1 MRFTRENCLGDD
13 YGEAF
18 AMSLLEK
25 SGLEIDEADTIVGLF
40 TRTINERVEFFHNET
55 YSDVT
60 WNEEGFDISFENL
73 FNLFS
78 DPLSPTQEEC
88 TMFSLEYGVEYI
100 IKPVKDLC
108 ESFTYDLEMM
118 NKALDCKEVV
128 ELPDNIHAVEEFESW
143 LNIP

>member
-1 MRFTRENCLGDD
+1 MKFTKENCLGDD
-13 YGEAF
+13 YGKAF
-18 AMSLLEK
+18 AMALLEK
-25 SGLEIDEADTIVGLF
+25 SGLEIEEEQRFIGFYTKTEKVKFYHNQAFKAITWKLKCFEIKFQTLF
-40 TRTINERVEFFHNET
+40 
-55 YSDVT
+55 D
-60 WNEEGFDISFENL
+60 
-73 FNLFS
+73 LFS

-88 TMFSLEYGVEYI
+88 TMFTLEYGVEYI

>member
-1 MRFTRENCLGDD
+1 MKFTKENCLGDD
-13 YGEAF
+13 NGKEF
-18 AMSLLEK
+18 AMALLEK

-55 YSDVT
+55 CSDVT
-60 WNEEGFDISFENL
+60 WNEEGFDISFETL
-73 FNLFS
+73 FDLFS

-88 TMFSLEYGVEYI
+88 TMFTLEYGVEYI

-128 ELPDNIHAVEEFESW
+128 ELPECVS
-143 LNIP
+143 

>member
-1 MRFTRENCLGDD
+1 MKFTRENCLGND
-13 YGEAF
+13 YGKAF
-18 AMSLLEK
+18 AMALLEK
-25 SGLEIDEADTIVGLF
+25 SGLEIDEEGTIVDLYTG
-40 TRTINERVEFFHNET
+40 TINERVKFFHNET

-88 TMFSLEYGVEYI
+88 TMFSIEYGAEYI

-108 ESFTYDLEMM
+108 ESFTYDLDIMK
-118 NKALDCKEVV
+118 KALDCKEVV
-128 ELPDNIHAVEEFESW
+128 ELPDNIHTVEEFESW

>member
-1 MRFTRENCLGDD
+1 MKFTRENCLGDD
-13 YGEAF
+13 YGKAF
-18 AMSLLEK
+18 AMALLEK
-25 SGLEIDEADTIVGLF
+25 SGLAEVDEKRFSYRIITEKVI
-40 TRTINERVEFFHNET
+40 FFHGEIFKEITWRQGGPEIGFET
-55 YSDVT
+55 L
-60 WNEEGFDISFENL
+60 FD
-73 FNLFS
+73 LFS

-88 TMFSLEYGVEYI
+88 TMFTLEYGVEYI

>member
-1 MRFTRENCLGDD
+1 MKFTKENCLGDD
-13 YGEAF
+13 YVKAF
-18 AMSLLEK
+18 AMALLEK
-25 SGLEIDEADTIVGLF
+25 SGLEIDCKETGFGYF
-40 TRTINERVEFFHNET
+40 TGVKNKEVKFFHNGT
-55 YSDVT
+55 
-60 WNEEGFDISFENL
+60 FRDIIWPSFFICFENL
-73 FNLFS
+73 FDLFS

-88 TMFSLEYGVEYI
+88 TMFTLEYGTKYI

>member
-1 MRFTRENCLGDD
+1 MKFTKENCLGDD
-13 YGEAF
+13 YGKAF
-18 AMSLLEK
+18 AMALLEK
-25 SGLEIDEADTIVGLF
+25 SGLEIDFKYTVVDLF
-40 TRTINERVEFFHNET
+40 TVTINKRVEFFHNET
-55 YSDVT
+55 YSDLT
-60 WNEEGFDISFENL
+60 WIEEVFDICFENL
-73 FNLFS
+73 FDLFS